1 MMQPTRQSATRI
13 CHWLLYPLS
22 FFDPGGRGLSAST
35 RSFRSIRATSALSS
49 LSSSFPA
56 AGFISSEYLAT
67 PAIVLQT
74 LGPVFLVGNAVLLA
88 TRLGYQAIPEV
99 LTNGT
104 VLPEVDQ
111 HRRPAAFL
119 IGYELDSG
127 HSSIL
132 PAKKI
137 LPAHR
142 TVPQRYGQGG
152 RFHSTER
159 KADKGQ
165 DCVARTLLSAPTAE
179 CCKHADRS
187 VRATLVIP
195 SLLKRQ
201 ALTVG
206 VNRPE
211 FLGPPRLGLQR
222 TVRMHLAAP
231 LLVFGIQ
238 CLNTLHGQAHHGLVA
253 DLPCQ
258 DFVAHASDVEVRL
271 ATVDTCVG

>member
-1 MMQPTRQSATRI
+1 MMDTARQSPTRMR
-13 CHWLLYPLS
+13 HWSLYPLS

-35 RSFRSIRATSALSS
+35 RIFRSIRANSALSS

-74 LGPVFLVGNAVLLA
+74 LGPVFLVGNALLLA

-99 LTNGT
+99 LPNDT

-142 TVPQRYGQGG
+142 TVPQRSGHGG
-152 RFHSTER
+152 RFHSPSRTY
-159 KADKGQ
+159 DDML
-165 DCVARTLLSAPTAE
+165 DCV
-179 CCKHADRS
+179 
-187 VRATLVIP
+187 VRQI
-195 SLLKRQ
+195 
-201 ALTVG
+201 
-206 VNRPE
+206 
-211 FLGPPRLGLQR
+211 
-222 TVRMHLAAP
+222 
-231 LLVFGIQ
+231 IY
-238 CLNTLHGQAHHGLVA
+238 
-253 DLPCQ
+253 
-258 DFVAHASDVEVRL
+258 
-271 ATVDTCVG
+271 